1 MNGGLKHF
9 LKVLELLLC
18 GWMKEKMVKQP
29 VPSDIGKHV
38 LTVCLLYTSDAADE
52 DSSV

>member
-38 LTVCLLYTSDAADE
+38 LTV
-52 DSSV
+52 SSFKGEGIKEKTLNI